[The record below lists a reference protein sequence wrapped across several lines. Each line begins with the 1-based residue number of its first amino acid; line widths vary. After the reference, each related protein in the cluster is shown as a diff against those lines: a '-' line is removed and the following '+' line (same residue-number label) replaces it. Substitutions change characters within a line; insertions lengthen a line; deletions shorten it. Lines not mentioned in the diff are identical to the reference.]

1 MTSTSSKVG
10 GVFGK
15 YGVLNAVVNDL
26 YLLAQ
31 KSKSAKIPVK
41 GDLIM
46 FSSHCTFKYKTLSFC
61 HKMSWAQRVEDWVSN
76 WPPKFCKF
84 CRLVKLFTT
93 NLWAFVLYRFEFAL
107 HLGPPPFS
115 IWLLGLPMILN
126 MYSLEDF
133 GAKDAKSWCLQ
144 FVIICPLYAIPIL
157 KELGCMFSYHIFWLR
172 NWFIDSKCF
181 E

>member
-46 FSSHCTFKYKTLSFC
+46 FSS
-61 HKMSWAQRVEDWVSN
+61 QIQ
-76 WPPKFCKF
+76 
-84 CRLVKLFTT
+84 
-93 NLWAFVLYRFEFAL
+93 NLIF
-107 HLGPPPFS
+107 
-115 IWLLGLPMILN
+115 LP
-126 MYSLEDF
+126 
-133 GAKDAKSWCLQ
+133 
-144 FVIICPLYAIPIL
+144 
-157 KELGCMFSYHIFWLR
+157 
-172 NWFIDSKCF
+172 
-181 E
+181 

>member
-61 HKMSWAQRVEDWVSN
+61 HKMLWAQRVEDWVSN
-76 WPPKFCKF
+76 
-84 CRLVKLFTT
+84 
-93 NLWAFVLYRFEFAL
+93 
-107 HLGPPPFS
+107 
-115 IWLLGLPMILN
+115 
-126 MYSLEDF
+126 
-133 GAKDAKSWCLQ
+133 
-144 FVIICPLYAIPIL
+144 
-157 KELGCMFSYHIFWLR
+157 
-172 NWFIDSKCF
+172 
-181 E
+181 